1 VCFIGGVLRCG
12 IADEPDPNPTGRLVV
27 REIKDIRTGE
37 TLAGMIRE
45 NGRLAL
51 PSGRNS
57 IRVTAAFLDFRAS
70 HYSKFKIWVDGI
82 EKEPG
87 AWSQE
92 SVRDLT
98 NLPSGSY
105 LLHVQG
111 HDGIGLQYQS
121 VAIRLAIARPWY
133 KTPAAIAGYGVIGLL
148 FVGVLVRVREMRL
161 RWNNRQ
167 LARAVEDGRK
177 EIGAKNRELQN
188 TLLRT
193 EGFARDLAVANT
205 ALKKSTQAKTEFV
218 RMVSHELRNPIAGA
232 RMTAELLC
240 ESETD
245 ATRQHQATN
254 LSNSLQYLQTLLD
267 ETLDLTQAESGHTA
281 LKLEQFSVASL
292 LAEVAGMF
300 EGIAHE
306 KHLKFLVTP
315 GPNSDQLLLGDKTH
329 SKRILVNYLS
339 NAFKF
344 TATGTVA
351 LRAQPVP
358 QEAGLCRVRFEVSDT
373 GPGVSEAIQGR
384 IFGEFV
390 RESSH
395 AEGDSMPGA
404 GLGLALCRQLAE
416 LCGGSVGYSTK
427 RGEGSLFWAELPF
440 IALNA
445 EASVG
450 VDAEDLRPDFSDL
463 RVCLIDDDPL
473 QLQAMTAALE
483 EFGAVPAVAKTAD
496 EALALLRTKTFDVV
510 IMDYRVGQENGID
523 LLLKA
528 RGSGLLLDN
537 ASTRWHLVTGLWDDA
552 LPEKAKAAGFLGA
565 HRKPLSLVAIFNIL
579 QAARQA

>member
-344 TATGTVA
+344 TPAGTVSLQA
-351 LRAQPVP
+351 QLVLR
-358 QEAGLCRVRFEVSDT
+358 EASLCRVRFEVSDT

-395 AEGDSMPGA
+395 TEGDSMPGA

-427 RGEGSLFWAELPF
+427 PGEGSRFWAELSF
-440 IALNA
+440 IILK
-445 EASVG
+445 
-450 VDAEDLRPDFSDL
+450 AEDARPDFSDL

-473 QLQAMTAALE
+473 QLQVMAAALE
-483 EFGAVPAVAKTAD
+483 EFGAVPTVAKTTED
-496 EALALLRTKTFDVV
+496 ALGLLRTRIFDVV
-510 IMDYRVGQENGID
+510 IMDYRIGQDNGID
-523 LLLKA
+523 ILLKA
-528 RGSGLLLDN
+528 KGPGLPLN
-537 ASTRWHLVTGLWDDA
+537 TARTRCHLVTGLWDES
-552 LPEKAKAAGFLGA
+552 LPRKAADAGFQGVHA
-565 HRKPLSLVAIFNIL
+565 KPLSLVDLFEIL
-579 QAARQA
+579 